1 MDTFRSPRSLPALT
15 RRALWAALA
24 LAGLLVL
31 LWFAEFHVGV
41 VQRLDAR
48 IFNGFFGIGERPH
61 VWGLASSIA
70 GLCDPSRY
78 VFLCLAPVAI
88 ALARRRFLLAAV
100 IVATLLAANMTTEVL
115 KPLLAA
121 PRPAGVTI
129 HHVSEVSWPSGHATA
144 AMVLA
149 LCLVLACPARRRP
162 FAAALGAAFA
172 VAVSYSFLSLGWH
185 YPSDVLGGF
194 LVASIWTLLAVAGY
208 TTYQEGHGRGIHEP
222 RPRDPA
228 AAEALAPSAVLL
240 AAVLLVA
247 VLVAAVRPAPVLD
260 YVSAH
265 TAFVVGA
272 AGIGA
277 LAMLL
282 SAGFALALRRGP
294 QSR

>member
-1 MDTFRSPRSLPALT
+1 MHWFWSVPHLA
-15 RRALWAALA
+15 RRALWVALA
-24 LAGLLVL
+24 LTAALVL
-31 LWFAEFHVGV
+31 LWFAEFHIGV

-48 IFNGFFGIGERPH
+48 IFNGFFGLGERPH
-61 VWGLASSIA
+61 VSGLASSIA
-70 GLCDPSRY
+70 RLCDPSRY

-121 PRPAGVTI
+121 PRPAGVTV
-129 HHVSEVSWPSGHATA
+129 HHVSGVSWPSGHATA
-144 AMVLA
+144 AMALA
-149 LCLVLACPARRRP
+149 LCVVLACPPRRRP
-162 FAAALGAAFA
+162 FAAALGGAFA

-194 LVASIWTLLAVAGY
+194 LVASVWTLLAVAGY
-208 TTYQEGHGRGIHEP
+208 TTYQERRGRGIREP
-222 RPRDPA
+222 RSGDPA
-228 AAEALAPSAVLL
+228 AAEALAPSAVML

-265 TAFVVGA
+265 KAFVLGA
-272 AGIGA
+272 IGIGA
-277 LAMLL
+277 LALVL
-282 SAGFALALRRGP
+282 STGFALALRRSP